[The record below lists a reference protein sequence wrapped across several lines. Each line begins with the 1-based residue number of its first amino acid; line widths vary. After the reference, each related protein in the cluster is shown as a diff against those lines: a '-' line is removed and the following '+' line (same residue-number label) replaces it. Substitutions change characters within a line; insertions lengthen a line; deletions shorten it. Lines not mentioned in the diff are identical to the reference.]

1 MPYSKALMKK
11 AMVKLDLSALNLTL
25 TELNWTDVK
34 PLFLKK
40 EITDVSQVDLKQLAE
55 DEEFLM
61 NLHDICCK
69 RHISQGSLICRNCN
83 REYIIKG
90 GVINMLLLEDEVE
103 GGKQADDKTE
113 E

>member
-1 MPYSKALMKK
+1 MKK

-61 NLHDICCK
+61 NLHDICFK